1 MSAFQTVIGA
11 LAAVV
16 LFLYA
21 LRGFSREVQAAG
33 GPALRAWIGRV
44 TASRWRGFAIGML
57 ATAIVQSSSAVTA
70 LAVSLVEAGVLTF
83 RASLGVLLG
92 ANVGTTATAWLV
104 SFKLTGI
111 GPAFIVLGA
120 AVSALPVRLRI
131 LGQALFYF
139 GLVFFA
145 LDVVSLALAP
155 LRDEPVFM
163 GWLAGA
169 GSPLAGALGGLVL
182 TALVQSSSVTTGLAI
197 LFVQQGLLPADA
209 AIFVVIGAN
218 VGTTSTSLL
227 AGFGAGPTAR
237 ATALANL
244 VFNVAGLV
252 VYLPFLGAFAHA
264 VTSRSDDPSL
274 AVAWAH
280 VVFNVSVALPML
292 LLLGRLARL
301 LERVLGAPREAR
313 T

>member
-1 MSAFQTVIGA
+1 MSVLQTLVGI

-21 LRGFSREVQAAG
+21 LRGFSREVQAVG
-33 GPALRAWIGRV
+33 GPQLQAWIGRV
-44 TASRWRGFAIGML
+44 TASRWRGFVIGAL
-57 ATAIVQSSSAVTA
+57 ATAVLQSSSAVTA

-92 ANVGTTATAWLV
+92 ANVGTTTTAWLV

-120 AVSALPVRLRI
+120 AVSALKLRI
-131 LGQALFYF
+131 RVAGQALFYF

-155 LRDEPVFM
+155 LREQPVFM
-163 GWLAGA
+163 GWLAEA
-169 GSPLAGALGGLVL
+169 GRPLAGVLGGLVV

-197 LFVQQGLLPADA
+197 LFVQQGLLPAEA

-218 VGTTSTSLL
+218 VGTTSTALL
-227 AGFGAGPTAR
+227 AGLGAGRAAR

-244 VFNVAGLV
+244 VFNVAGLLA
-252 VYLPFLGAFAHA
+252 YLPFLGAFAQA
-264 VTSRSDDPSL
+264 VVRRSEDPAL

-280 VVFNVSVALPML
+280 LVFNVSVALAML
-292 LLLGRLARL
+292 LLLGRIAPL
-301 LERVLGAPREAR
+301 LERSLGAPRPEPS
-313 T
+313 